1 MKQFKIN
8 DELIS
13 KIKKLIEDKNRDK
26 VLSILANIHYADLA
40 EIFELLETTEVIFLV
55 KIFDK
60 QKIADALA
68 EIDEDLREI
77 ILEKLSAKEIAEKIV
92 ELDTDDATDVIS
104 ELTEERQERVFSQI
118 KDAELTDDI
127 KELLKYDEDT
137 AGGLMAKELVS
148 VNENL
153 SISKCLDEIRKQAK
167 NVTRV
172 HSIYVVD
179 SKNRLKGRL
188 SLKDVVTAK
197 SRSKVRD
204 IYIPNVDY
212 VTVDQNG
219 EDVAKI
225 MSKYDLEAIPVTN
238 KGKTLLGR
246 ITIDDIVDLIKDE
259 AEKDYQL
266 AAGISSEVEV
276 NDSIFQLTK
285 ARLPWLF
292 LGLLGGLGSVFIL
305 KDFEQIM
312 NQPDLR
318 NLFFYTPLIAAMAG
332 NVGVQ
337 SSAIIVQG
345 LANDLVKGS
354 LLNRLFKEVG
364 LSLINGFA
372 LSVIL
377 IIFGQIVNQDLFMSL
392 TIAGSMMGVII
403 IAALVGT
410 FVPII
415 LDKQGIDPAIA
426 TGPFITTANDIFGI
440 FLFFYIAKISLG
452 FWWKKFLYFV
462 LVIHAEVK

>member
-13 KIKKLIEDKNRDK
+13 KINKLIEDNNRDK
-26 VLSILANIHYADLA
+26 LLSSLADIHYADLA

-212 VTVDQNG
+212 VTVDQEG
-219 EDVAKI
+219 EEVAKI

-238 KGKTLLGR
+238 KRKTLLGR

-377 IIFGQIVNQDLFMSL
+377 IIFGQIVNQDLSMSL

-452 FWWKKFLYFV
+452 F
-462 LVIHAEVK
+462 

>member
-1 MKQFKIN
+1 MRQFKVN
-8 DELIS
+8 DELIDN
-13 KIKKLIEDKNRDK
+13 IKRLITISDKEKLVKDLND
-26 VLSILANIHYADLA
+26 LHYADLA
-40 EIFELLETTEVIFLV
+40 EIFELLEVKQVIFLV

-60 QKIADALA
+60 ERIADTLA

-77 ILEKLSAKEIAEKIV
+77 ILENLSAKEIAEKIQ

-104 ELTEERQERVFSQI
+104 ELSEDIQESVLSQI
-118 KDAELTDDI
+118 KDSELTDDI
-127 KELLKYDEDT
+127 KELLKYKEDT
-137 AGGLMAKELVS
+137 AGGLMAKELVKVS
-148 VNENL
+148 EDL

-167 NVTRV
+167 NVSRV

-179 SKNRLKGRL
+179 SKNKLKGRL

-197 SRSKVRD
+197 SGSKVKD
-204 IYIPNVDY
+204 IYIPKVDY
-212 VTVDQNG
+212 VTADQEG
-219 EDVAKI
+219 EEVAKI

-238 KGKTLLGR
+238 KRKTLLGR

-266 AAGISSEVEV
+266 AAGISSEVEA
-276 NDSIFQLTK
+276 NDSIFQLSK

-354 LLNRLFKEVG
+354 LLSRLLKEVG
-364 LSLINGFA
+364 LSLINGLVLA
-372 LSVIL
+372 IIL
-377 IIFGQIVNQDLFMSL
+377 VIFGQIVNQDLFMSL

-452 FWWKKFLYFV
+452 F
-462 LVIHAEVK
+462 

>member
-1 MKQFKIN
+1 MRQFKVN
-8 DELIS
+8 DELIDN
-13 KIKKLIEDKNRDK
+13 IKRLITISDKEKLVKDLND
-26 VLSILANIHYADLA
+26 LHYADLA
-40 EIFELLETTEVIFLV
+40 EIFELLEVKQVIFLV

-60 QKIADALA
+60 ERIADALA

-77 ILEKLSAKEIAEKIV
+77 ILENLSAKEIAEKIQ

-104 ELTEERQERVFSQI
+104 ELSEDIQESVLSQI
-118 KDAELTDDI
+118 KDSELTDDI
-127 KELLKYDEDT
+127 KELLKYKEDT
-137 AGGLMAKELVS
+137 AGGLMAKELVKVS
-148 VNENL
+148 EDL

-167 NVTRV
+167 NVSRV

-179 SKNRLKGRL
+179 SKNKLKGRL

-197 SRSKVRD
+197 SGSKVKD
-204 IYIPNVDY
+204 IYIPKVDY
-212 VTVDQNG
+212 VTAEQEG
-219 EDVAKI
+219 EEVAKI

-238 KGKTLLGR
+238 KRKTLLGR

-266 AAGISSEVEV
+266 AAGISSEVEA
-276 NDSIFQLTK
+276 NDSIFQLSK

-354 LLNRLFKEVG
+354 LLSRLLKEVG
-364 LSLINGFA
+364 LSLINGMVLA
-372 LSVIL
+372 IIL
-377 IIFGQIVNQDLFMSL
+377 VIFGQIVNQDLFMSL

-452 FWWKKFLYFV
+452 F
-462 LVIHAEVK
+462 

>member
-1 MKQFKIN
+1 MRQFKIN
-8 DELIS
+8 NELIN
-13 KIKKLIEDKNRDK
+13 KIKKLIKLNDKDK
-26 VLSILANIHYADLA
+26 LIINLEELHYADLA
-40 EIFELLETTEVIFLV
+40 EIFELLEINEIIFLV

-60 QKIADALA
+60 EKIADALA

-77 ILEKLSAKEIAEKIV
+77 ILENLSAKEIAEKIE

-104 ELTEERQERVFSQI
+104 ELPEERQERVFSQI
-118 KDAELTDDI
+118 KDSVLTDDI
-127 KELLKYDEDT
+127 KELLKYQENT
-137 AGGLMAKELVS
+137 AGGLMAKELVK

-153 SISKCLDEIRKQAK
+153 SLTKCLDEIRKQAK

-179 SKNRLKGRL
+179 SNNKLKGRL
-188 SLKDVVTAK
+188 SLKDVLTSK
-197 SRSKVRD
+197 SSSKVKD
-204 IYIPNVDY
+204 IFIPKVDY
-212 VTVDQNG
+212 VTADQEG
-219 EDVAKI
+219 EEVARI

-238 KGKTLLGR
+238 NRKNLLGR

-276 NDSIFQLTK
+276 NDSIFQLSK

-312 NQPDLR
+312 NQPELR

-354 LLNRLFKEVG
+354 LFSRLLKEVG
-364 LSLINGFA
+364 LSLINGLA
-372 LSVIL
+372 LSIVL
-377 IIFGQIVNQDLFMSL
+377 IVFGQIVKQDLSMSL
-392 TIAGSMMGVII
+392 TIAGSMMGVIV

-415 LDKQGIDPAIA
+415 LDKRGIDPAIA

-440 FLFFYIAKISLG
+440 FLFFYLAKISLG
-452 FWWKKFLYFV
+452 F
-462 LVIHAEVK
+462 